1 MKNEMLIIAS
11 VCLLTTFLTRPA
23 FAQRGG
29 VRAQIPFN
37 FALSGKT
44 FRAGQYTMIA
54 TPHTVRIADANGTIV
69 AIALANEVAG
79 DSKIANGKIVFRCYG
94 YRCFLFEL
102 WSPTEEN
109 GRQLPTPRIEM
120 ELRKEQKGAYFAVLG
135 EKPRE

>member
-11 VCLLTTFLTRPA
+11 LCLLTTLVARPA

-29 VRAQIPFN
+29 VRAEIPFN

-44 FRAGQYTMIA
+44 FHAGQYTMIA
-54 TPHTVRIADANGTIV
+54 APHGVRIEDANGTIV
-69 AIALANEVAG
+69 AVALANEVSG
-79 DSKIANGKIVFRCYG
+79 DSKVANGKIVFHCYG

-109 GRQLPTPRIEM
+109 GRQLRTPRIEM

-135 EKPRE
+135 EKPWE

>member
-11 VCLLTTFLTRPA
+11 VCLLATLAGRPA

-37 FALSGKT
+37 FALSGKS
-44 FRAGQYTMIA
+44 FSAGQYTMIA
-54 TPHTVRIADANGTIV
+54 APHAVSIEDANGTIV
-69 AIALANEVAG
+69 AVALANEISG
-79 DSKIANGKIVFRCYG
+79 DSKIANGRIVFRCYG
-94 YRCFLFEL
+94 YRCFLSEL
-102 WSPTEEN
+102 WSPVEEN